1 MKVARIK
8 MSDDPHQIAEYLVQ
22 EHGLNLALKKAIE
35 GATAAQ
41 ERGDNYDLSV
51 WREVKQL
58 LRNRKAGAGPIVSRE
73 D

>member
-8 MSDDPHQIAEYLVQ
+8 MSDDPQEIAGYLVQ
-22 EHGLNLALKKAIE
+22 EHGLDHALQKAIE

-41 ERGDNYDLSV
+41 KRGDNYDLSV

-58 LRNRKAGAGPIVSRE
+58 LRNRKAVAGPIVSRE